1 MRFRARARGEHM
13 IGRLRGEVLEC
24 TPGEVVLDV
33 AGVGYRVRVPLST
46 YYVIAARADRNAA
59 LLIHTHVRED
69 TLALFGFATAAER
82 AAFERL
88 LGIAGVGPRMALAV
102 LSGIDTQELDRAVL
116 DGDRARLE
124 RIPGIGRK
132 TAERI
137 LLELRGRE
145 VSARRPRGDPDTG
158 SPPPERGADAAAD
171 LREDAISALVNL
183 GYSADAASK
192 AVEAARADA
201 GEDAQ
206 LQIVLRRALQRLLR

>member
-1 MRFRARARGEHM
+1 M

-24 TPGEVVLDV
+24 TPGEVLLDV

-46 YYVIAARADRNAA
+46 YYVVAARPDRHAA

-82 AAFERL
+82 EAFERL
-88 LGIAGVGPRMALAV
+88 LGISGVGPRVALAV
-102 LSGIDTQELDRAVL
+102 LSGIDTAELDRAVQ

-145 VSARRPRGDPDTG
+145 TRARRPRGDLDAE
-158 SPPPERGADAAAD
+158 SPRSERGADAAAD

-183 GYSADAASK
+183 GYSPDAASK
-192 AVEAARADA
+192 AVDAARTEA
-201 GEDAQ
+201 GDGAE
-206 LQIVLRRALQRLLR
+206 LQVVLRRALQRLLR